1 MTKENYGRAKETHAH
16 TQALWEK
23 EIRRARKENFKTQ
36 SSIVKIQEELKSAR
50 SSVKSLE
57 ESLEREKERTRVR
70 EQEAFTARY
79 QIVGVQE
86 QLEQAL
92 AQIKLVE
99 QERDAFKTAA
109 KNEEV
114 ARIAAEGRI
123 PLPPVQDPND
133 EFASPPKKGMKK
145 RKVSRE
151 APRYSLSMVEIES
164 SAATEMEIEELTLQV
179 QWERQRAER
188 AEDMI
193 EFLKAECEMHCCACS
208 KSRDW
213 RSPKSAQPQM
223 EAVSEETIDP
233 TSTTPTQEEPKVEEE
248 ELRVEEPN
256 EIRDSEPE
264 VSQGLSAPE
273 AEPEATE
280 PPQSPVELAAPKS
293 KKGPRLSTVFY
304 PREGIFRTVS
314 EVEAAAMQAQGDA
327 DVIVQPAAPAESDS
341 EPPTPTEEEEHEASM
356 MTTRMYARTPS
367 AEPPTFAL
375 LAQER
380 TSLLSLLNAPHNDA
394 HSAPI
399 PSIPTV
405 SDPADDHHQEEEAT
419 TTVEEKA
426 EEENAVEHRVQ
437 RVRMVESMQTPD
449 VEPRESPE
457 PRPHTS
463 ATLYSVTTTTTS
475 VPVHDENRSSSSF
488 GEKLRTPSS
497 ASNASFDLNN
507 PALTPTMTREQ
518 ALAKIRER
526 RGRAKSAA
534 QGAATPH
541 KKMIQ
546 GKERRDMS
554 APTSKAGSSSSNR
567 SR

>member
-1 MTKENYGRAKETHAH
+1 M
-16 TQALWEK
+16 
-23 EIRRARKENFKTQ
+23 
-36 SSIVKIQEELKSAR
+36 
-50 SSVKSLE
+50 
-57 ESLEREKERTRVR
+57 RTR

-92 AQIKLVE
+92 AQIKVVE

-123 PLPPVQDPND
+123 PLPPSQDPND

-151 APRYSLSMVEIES
+151 EPRYSLSTMEIES

-188 AEDMI
+188 AEDMVD
-193 EFLKAECEMHCCACS
+193 FLKAECEMHCCACS
-208 KSRDW
+208 KSKDR
-213 RSPKSAQPQM
+213 RSPTSHQLRM
-223 EAVSEETIDP
+223 ETVQEEPIT
-233 TSTTPTQEEPKVEEE
+233 TTPTSVAE
-248 ELRVEEPN
+248 ELVEVEDEVAQVDDAN
-256 EIRDSEPE
+256 EVNESKSEALE
-264 VSQGLSAPE
+264 SASPIQ
-273 AEPEATE
+273 
-280 PPQSPVELAAPKS
+280 PPFELAPPKS
-293 KKGPRLSTVFY
+293 KKGPRHSTVFY
-304 PREGIFRTVS
+304 PKEGIFRTVS
-314 EVEAAAMQAQGDA
+314 EMEAAAMQAEGAA
-327 DVIVQPAAPAESDS
+327 DIIVQPAAQTDSES
-341 EPPTPTEEEEHEASM
+341 EPPTPTEEEASV
-356 MTTRMYARTPS
+356 MTARMYARTPS
-367 AEPPTFAL
+367 AEPPAFAL

-380 TSLLSLLNAPHNDA
+380 TSLLSLLNAPHNDTHA
-394 HSAPI
+394 APV

-405 SDPADDHHQEEEAT
+405 PDEEEPQPQDYEPEAEY
-419 TTVEEKA
+419 VEK
-426 EEENAVEHRVQ
+426 HS
-437 RVRMVESMQTPD
+437 VRMVESMQTL
-449 VEPRESPE
+449 ETESRESLE

-475 VPVHDENRSSSSF
+475 VPVHDENRSSSSSF

-554 APTSKAGSSSSNR
+554 APTSKATSSTASSR